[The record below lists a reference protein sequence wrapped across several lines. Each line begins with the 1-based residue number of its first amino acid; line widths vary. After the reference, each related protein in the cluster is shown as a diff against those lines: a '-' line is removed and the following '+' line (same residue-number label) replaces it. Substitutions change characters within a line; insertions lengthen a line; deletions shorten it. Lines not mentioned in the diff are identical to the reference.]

1 MSEDF
6 QLKNVGKVA
15 LTIAVVVFVLG
26 ILGVYINIA

>member
-6 QLKNVGKVA
+6 QHKNVGTVA
-15 LTIAVVVFVLG
+15 LTIAVVIFVLG

>member
-6 QLKNVGKVA
+6 QHKNVARVA
-15 LTIAVVVFVLG
+15 LTIAVVIFVLG